1 MQIIKQQHRHYDSQ
15 LFKNEEKQIN
25 NNAFNTYLF
34 ETHNY
39 DSKFKKENP
48 IPLGPLDDFSETQK
62 RVFPKRYL
70 YANEKMYSTT
80 CKDSYIGPMMRKMKF
95 PSMSRAT
102 PKEQSIR
109 PPLSSPHV
117 TQRKFP
123 MIAVGKK

>member
-1 MQIIKQQHRHYDSQ
+1 MQIIKQQQHRHYDSQ
-15 LFKNEEKQIN
+15 LFKDKEEQNN
-25 NNAFNTYLF
+25 NNAFNRYLF

-39 DSKFKKENP
+39 DSKYKKENP

-80 CKDSYIGPMMRKMKF
+80 CNDSYIGPMMRKMKS

-102 PKEQSIR
+102 PKEQCIL
-109 PPLSSPHV
+109 PPLTSPRV
-117 TQRKFP
+117 SQRKSR
-123 MIAVGKK
+123 MI